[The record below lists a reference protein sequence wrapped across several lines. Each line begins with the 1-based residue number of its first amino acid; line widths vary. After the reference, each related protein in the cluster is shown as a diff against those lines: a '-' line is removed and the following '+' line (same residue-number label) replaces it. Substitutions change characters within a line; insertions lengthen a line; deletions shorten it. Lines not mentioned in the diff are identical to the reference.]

1 MTSRVVPRGLDGDDL
16 INHLRIGLDTKE
28 ELRNEAKRNRSVV
41 LDLSNANWFAP
52 TFLTPVSVVYNQ
64 LVDEGCDISIDY
76 PNDYQVKSY
85 LNMIDF
91 PEGTPDPPD
100 HYKNT
105 LPLCSMNTNRD
116 ADAVDIV
123 SEKMGKLIKNQFLSS
138 TDVDQVMWLKY
149 PFSETI
155 DNVDTHSKC
164 DHGALLIQNYPSK
177 NFFDFCIAD
186 DGISIPGNFEQHDI
200 GFPSDDEANRMA
212 MEDGYSTRQTDDGRR
227 GFGLRTTVE
236 MVCDG
241 LKGEVLLSSRG
252 STLSRDK
259 NNKIKRKI
267 KKQSWDGTIFA
278 ARLHPPSDDFSYM
291 EYLMPD

>member
-1 MTSRVVPRGLDGDDL
+1 MTSTVTPSGLDGDDL
-16 INHLRIGLDTKE
+16 IKHLQIGLDTKH
-28 ELRNEAKRNRSVV
+28 ELRREADESGSVV
-41 LDLSNANWFAP
+41 LDLSSANWFAP

-64 LVDEGCDISIDY
+64 LVAEGYDITVRY
-76 PNDYQVKSY
+76 PDSYQVKRY
-85 LNMIDF
+85 LKMIDF

-100 HYKNT
+100 RYRNT
-105 LPLCSMNTNRD
+105 LPLCSMNTSRD

-123 SEKMGKLIKNQFLSS
+123 SEKMGQLLKDQFLSDS
-138 TDVDQVMWLKY
+138 DIDQVMWLKY

-164 DHGALLIQNYPSK
+164 DFGALLIQNYPSK

-186 DGISIPGNFEQHDI
+186 DGISIPGNFEEHNI
-200 GFPSDDEANRMA
+200 TFPSDDEANRMA

-241 LKGEVLLSSRG
+241 LMGEVLISSRD
-252 STLSRDK
+252 STLSRYR
-259 NNKIKRKI
+259 NNKITREI
-267 KKQSWDGTIFA
+267 KSRSWSGTIFA
-278 ARLHPPSDDFSYM
+278 ARLHPPSDDFSYI